1 MAYVSARLTELEL
14 KYMRLERHVE
24 ELSSVVADQQKTID
38 ALVKELQMATARL
51 RALNDDYGEATQPAE
66 KPPHY

>member
-24 ELSSVVADQQKTID
+24 ELSGVVAAQQKTID
-38 ALVKELQMATARL
+38 ALVAELRSATARL
-51 RALNDDYGEATQPAE
+51 RDLGEAAPPTE

>member
-24 ELSSVVADQQKTID
+24 ELSGVVAEQQKTID
-38 ALVKELQMATARL
+38 RLVGELRTTLSRL
-51 RALNDDYGEATQPAE
+51 KDMGEAAPPGE

>member
-24 ELSSVVADQQKTID
+24 ELSGVVAEQQKTID
-38 ALVKELQMATARL
+38 ALVAELRTTVARL
-51 RALNDDYGEATQPAE
+51 RDMGEAVPPGE

>member
-14 KYMRLERHVE
+14 KYMRLERTVE
-24 ELSSVVADQQKTID
+24 ELSGVIADQQKTID
-38 ALVKELQMATARL
+38 ALTKELVTMTSRL
-51 RALNDDYGEATQPAE
+51 RDMGQEAPPTE

>member
-1 MAYVSARLTELEL
+1 MAFVSARLTELEL

-24 ELSSVVADQQKTID
+24 ELSSVVAEQQKTID
-38 ALVKELQMATARL
+38 TLVKELTVATTRL
-51 RALNDDYGEATQPAE
+51 REMGQETPGPE

>member
-24 ELSSVVADQQKTID
+24 ELSGVVAEQQKTID
-38 ALVKELQMATARL
+38 ALVAQLRATTARL
-51 RALNDDYGEATQPAE
+51 RDMGQEASSSE

>member
-14 KYMRLERHVE
+14 KYMRLERTVE
-24 ELSSVVADQQKTID
+24 QLSDIIAEQQKTID
-38 ALVKELQMATARL
+38 TLMKELSATTARL
-51 RALNDDYGEATQPAE
+51 RDLGQEPGLAE

>member
-14 KYMRLERHVE
+14 KIMHLERTVE
-24 ELSSVVADQQKTID
+24 QLSTVVADQQKTID
-38 ALVKELQMATARL
+38 ALVGELRNTTARL
-51 RALNDDYGEATQPAE
+51 RDLGEAVPGD

>member
-24 ELSSVVADQQKTID
+24 ELSSVVAEQQKTID
-38 ALVKELQMATARL
+38 SLIRELKDTSARL
-51 RALNDDYGEATQPAE
+51 RDMGEQAGPGE

>member
-24 ELSSVVADQQKTID
+24 ELSGVVAEQQKTID
-38 ALVKELQMATARL
+38 ALVAQLRAATARL
-51 RALNDDYGEATQPAE
+51 RDLGDAAPPAE

>member
-14 KYMRLERHVE
+14 KYMRLERTVE
-24 ELSSVVADQQKTID
+24 ELSAVVAEQQKTID
-38 ALVKELQMATARL
+38 ALVKELGAATARL
-51 RALNDDYGEATQPAE
+51 RDMGHEAPAE

>member
-14 KYMRLERHVE
+14 KYMRLERTVE
-24 ELSSVVADQQKTID
+24 ELSGVVAAHQKTID
-38 ALVKELQMATARL
+38 ALLAELHSTTARL
-51 RALNDDYGEATQPAE
+51 RDLGEPAPPAE

>member
-24 ELSSVVADQQKTID
+24 ELSSVVAEQQKTID
-38 ALVKELQMATARL
+38 ALVKELTSATARL
-51 RALNDDYGEATQPAE
+51 RDLGQDAAPAE

>member
-24 ELSSVVADQQKTID
+24 ELSGVVAEQQKTID
-38 ALVKELQMATARL
+38 ALVKELSSATARL
-51 RALNDDYGEATQPAE
+51 RDLGQDAPPAE

>member
-14 KYMRLERHVE
+14 KYMRLERTVE
-24 ELSSVVADQQKTID
+24 ELSGVIAEQQKTID
-38 ALVKELQMATARL
+38 ALVKELSSTTARL
-51 RALNDDYGEATQPAE
+51 RDMGQDAQTGE

>member
-24 ELSSVVADQQKTID
+24 ELSGVVAEQQKTID
-38 ALVKELQMATARL
+38 RLVAELRSTLGRL
-51 RALNDDYGEATQPAE
+51 KDMGEVAPPGE

>member
-24 ELSSVVADQQKTID
+24 ELSSVVAEQQKTID
-38 ALVKELQMATARL
+38 ALVAELRTTVARL
-51 RALNDDYGEATQPAE
+51 RDMGDAVPAGE

>member
-14 KYMRLERHVE
+14 KYMRLERTVE
-24 ELSSVVADQQKTID
+24 QLSDVIAEQQKTID
-38 ALVKELQMATARL
+38 TLVKELSAATARL
-51 RALNDDYGEATQPAE
+51 RDMGQDAAGAE

>member
-14 KYMRLERHVE
+14 KYMRLERTVE
-24 ELSSVVADQQKTID
+24 ELSGVIADQQKTID
-38 ALVKELQMATARL
+38 ALVKELGAATARL
-51 RALNDDYGEATQPAE
+51 RDMGQEAPSAD

>member
-14 KYMRLERHVE
+14 KYMRLERTVE
-24 ELSSVVADQQKTID
+24 ELSGVVAEQQKTID
-38 ALVKELQMATARL
+38 TLVKELTAANARL
-51 RALNDDYGEATQPAE
+51 RDMGQEAGPAE

>member
-14 KYMRLERHVE
+14 KYMRLERTVE
-24 ELSSVVADQQKTID
+24 ELSGVVADQQKTID
-38 ALVKELQMATARL
+38 ALVKELNTATARL
-51 RALNDDYGEATQPAE
+51 RDMGQDAQAAE